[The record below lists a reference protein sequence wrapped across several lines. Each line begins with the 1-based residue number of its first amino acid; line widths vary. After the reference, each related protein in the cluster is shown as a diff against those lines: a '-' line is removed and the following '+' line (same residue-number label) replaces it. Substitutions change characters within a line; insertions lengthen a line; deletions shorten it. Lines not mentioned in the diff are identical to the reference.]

1 MRTEL
6 WPQSGCKWIFAN
18 RHDEDLR
25 LQCPLLPVSAG
36 AQDHPL
42 PSLQSPQGLPSLE
55 CVSKWRHSG
64 GLMNDSVQEE
74 LEIKRLDTSPEDCC

>member
-1 MRTEL
+1 MAAVIICSDFGAQKNKVCL
-6 WPQSGCKWIFAN
+6 
-18 RHDEDLR
+18 
-25 LQCPLLPVSAG
+25 PLLPVSAG

-64 GLMNDSVQEE
+64 GLLNDSVQEE
-74 LEIKRLDTSPEDCC
+74 LEIKSLDASPEDRC